1 MSGREGVVIMKL
13 RLSLQCAAIAVGGL
27 VATQIPAYAQAITS
41 FDAPGAPGG
50 TVHEFRSQQWRFEH
64 CGCLLLGS
72 MWRLR
77 DLCIKDQLGKPRRIS
92 IGIRPA
98 NARTSQKSSA

>member
-1 MSGREGVVIMKL
+1 MGRSPNHETSSFTAV
-13 RLSLQCAAIAVGGL
+13 CAIAVGCL
-27 VATQIPAYAQAITS
+27 VATQMPPSAQAITS
-41 FDAPGAPGG
+41 FDAPGALGG

-77 DLCIKDQLGKPRRIS
+77 DMCIKDQLGKPRRIS

-98 NARTSQKSSA
+98 NGRTSQKSSA